1 MADAWYL
8 KVPEYTSNTTI
19 EISGVLGAFTV
30 AYELALDIPPYPE
43 GGGNSRYLFDVR
55 RGSGGSSRGWFL
67 QKRDGD
73 VQTTEISNVRIN
85 DIAAS
90 TSDIF
95 SALKDDICQYTYN
108 RTDDTNGIFAFG
120 SRTNAIEAL
129 SGLAVK
135 NIVITDANGVNTID
149 MSSSG
154 GTGTTLTSDTG
165 NITLTLV
172 GYPAGNSQ
180 WELYDDGTGT
190 ADTTIT
196 GAFSFLPFEFSGNA
210 SATLPQPISNSAFD
224 LPELTIAG
232 AQSASLP
239 QPELTGAFSFN
250 ALDFSGTQSS
260 SLPQPI
266 TNASFELPE
275 FSVSGDISASLPDNT
290 VTSTCAFSFA
300 PFEFSGAQSS
310 TQPQPTSDAA
320 FDLPIL
326 TLLATQSA
334 SLPQPTVSGA
344 FTLPALTINGS
355 MSLGIP
361 QPIVNGSFELPGF
374 TFSGSGSATFPQP
387 TISGSFELPAI
398 TVLGSVSLSGVVIN
412 VENSGIIILQAGES
426 SIKLDA
432 LSNQIFLH

>member
-43 GGGNSRYLFDVR
+43 DGGNSRYLFDVR

-172 GYPAGNSQ
+172 DYPADNSQ
-180 WELYDDGTGT
+180 WVLYDDGTGGGEVT
-190 ADTTIT
+190 VNSLAQ
-196 GAFSFLPFEFSGNA
+196 PFTESI
-210 SATLPQPISNSAFD
+210 SATVTA
-224 LPELTIAG
+224 
-232 AQSASLP
+232 AQ
-239 QPELTGAFSFN
+239 
-250 ALDFSGTQSS
+250 
-260 SLPQPI
+260 
-266 TNASFELPE
+266 
-275 FSVSGDISASLPDNT
+275 
-290 VTSTCAFSFA
+290 VTETSI
-300 PFEFSGAQSS
+300 SS
-310 TQPQPTSDAA
+310 TAQ
-320 FDLPIL
+320 
-326 TLLATQSA
+326 
-334 SLPQPTVSGA
+334 A
-344 FTLPALTINGS
+344 FTESN
-355 MSLGIP
+355 
-361 QPIVNGSFELPGF
+361 
-374 TFSGSGSATFPQP
+374 
-387 TISGSFELPAI
+387 
-398 TVLGSVSLSGVVIN
+398 VIN
-412 VENSGIIILQAGES
+412 VSANITS
-426 SIKLDA
+426 SISATA
-432 LSNQIFLH
+432 LAFTASISATVTAPGVNDSSINSFAQAFTESNNVTVFSNLSANIQSQAQAFTESINAVRLIGIDTSISAAAPAFIESLLIQTPTLWTDRAQPINNWQDQTQPSNNWQDRG